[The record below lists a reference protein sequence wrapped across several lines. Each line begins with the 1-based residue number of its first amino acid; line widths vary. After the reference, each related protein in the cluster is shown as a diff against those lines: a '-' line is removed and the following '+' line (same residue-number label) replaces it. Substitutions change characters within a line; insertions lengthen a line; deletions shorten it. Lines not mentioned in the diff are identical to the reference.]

1 MKVFLIFTSILTINI
16 GALIFQ
22 SDFNRFTIFSE
33 VVKNFAD
40 EAASSTA
47 LYYDE
52 DNYSNGYLV
61 SNKEEAMEH
70 LEFLI
75 DSLMKKYNDQGIM
88 DIEYNIY
95 FADQS
100 NMIYA
105 FKNSKMIYEKE
116 IIFPFYFDDES
127 QNSIL
132 VSRPSIILNLSLKF
146 NDIFR
151 LPFIKQ
157 EVVSRSSMY
166 ELKSRGG
173 DF

>member
-1 MKVFLIFTSILTINI
+1 MKIFIIFASILTINI

-22 SDFNRFTIFSE
+22 SDFNRFTVLSE
-33 VVKNFAD
+33 VAKNFTD

-52 DNYSNGYLV
+52 NKYSNGYLV
-61 SNKEEAMEH
+61 ANKEEAMEH

-75 DSLMKKYNDQGIM
+75 DSMMKKYTNQGIE

-95 FADQS
+95 FVDES

-105 FKNSKMIYEKE
+105 FNNGKLIYEKE
-116 IIFPFYFDDES
+116 IIFPFYFFDE
-127 QNSIL
+127 NEISIL
-132 VSRPSIILNLSLKF
+132 VSRPSIILNLSLDF

-166 ELKSRGG
+166 ELKSGGG

>member
-1 MKVFLIFTSILTINI
+1 MKILIIFVSILIINT

-22 SDFNRFTIFSE
+22 SDFNRFNIFSAFA
-33 VVKNFAD
+33 KDFAD
-40 EAASSTA
+40 EAASSIA

-75 DSLMKKYNDQGIM
+75 DSLMKKYNNQGIK
-88 DIEYNIY
+88 DIEYNLY
-95 FADQS
+95 FVDQS

-105 FKNSKMIYEKE
+105 YKNGKLIYEKE
-116 IIFPFYFDDES
+116 IEFPFYFNDASE
-127 QNSIL
+127 NSIL
-132 VSRPSIILNLSLKF
+132 VSRPSIILNLSINFK
-146 NDIFR
+146 DIFR